1 MSKSS
6 AYFKVNNLDEKH
18 DVKKLKRELDGF
30 SGVFSVSASDKSG
43 CVAVDYDTTG
53 VSQEQLRA
61 KIEKLGYNIAR
72 SQQDPSTM

>member
-18 DVKKLKRELDGF
+18 DVKKLKRELDGL
-30 SGVFSVSASDKSG
+30 SGVISVSVSDKSG

-53 VSQEQLRA
+53 VNQEQLSA
-61 KIEKLGYNIAR
+61 KIQKLGYDIAQ
-72 SQQDPSTM
+72 SQQDPHIM